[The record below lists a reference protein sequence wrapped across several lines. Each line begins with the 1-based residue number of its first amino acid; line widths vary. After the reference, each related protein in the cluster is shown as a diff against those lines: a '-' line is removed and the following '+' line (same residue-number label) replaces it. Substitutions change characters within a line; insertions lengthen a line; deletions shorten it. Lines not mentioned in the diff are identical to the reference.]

1 MHVAR
6 LAQHDPRPPR
16 LAREGQR
23 TIDDDPCCVRTRE
36 PARRR
41 CHPRAPAG
49 VTGQR
54 QNPLRQPLGS
64 GISLQEHVGGAV
76 GGERLRVLAL
86 VIVGG
91 RRQRDQES
99 LPFQPPLG
107 QRRGAPAR
115 QTTRSADRSR

>member
-1 MHVAR
+1 MLR
-6 LAQHDPRPPR
+6 PDAQ
-16 LAREGQR
+16 L
-23 TIDDDPCCVRTRE
+23 
-36 PARRR
+36 ARRR

-91 RRQRDQES
+91 RRQRDQDRCLS
-99 LPFQPPLG
+99 SRRQLG
-107 QRRGAPAR
+107 QRRRAR
-115 QTTRSADRSR
+115 AQTTRSADRSR